1 MERELPLN
9 GAVDATIICLVTL
22 GETSMWRLICAL
34 SAAASLATPVDVLA
48 AGAPVRKPPV
58 DVTALT
64 APATTVPPA
73 SSNPSVVQGAT
84 REQVFGGCG
93 GRRIRDPQTNQCRG
107 PADVGH

>member
-1 MERELPLN
+1 VRRLLF
-9 GAVDATIICLVTL
+9 ALIFAATALV
-22 GETSMWRLICAL
+22 A
-34 SAAASLATPVDVLA
+34 PVHVMA
-48 AGAPVRKPPV
+48 AGAPVRKPPI
-58 DVTALT
+58 DVTAIT
-64 APATTVPPA
+64 APATTAPPA

>member
-9 GAVDATIICLVTL
+9 GAVDATIICSVTL

-34 SAAASLATPVDVLA
+34 SAAASLANPVDVLA
-48 AGAPVRKPPV
+48 AGAPVRKPPI
-58 DVTALT
+58 DVTAIT
-64 APATTVPPA
+64 APATTAPA
-73 SSNPSVVQGAT
+73 PSSNPSVAQGAP

>member
-1 MERELPLN
+1 
-9 GAVDATIICLVTL
+9 
-22 GETSMWRLICAL
+22 MWRLSCAL
-34 SAAASLATPVDVLA
+34 IAAAMALVTPVQSLA

-58 DVTALT
+58 DVTAIT
-64 APATTVPPA
+64 APSAPTPPV
-73 SSNPSVVQGAT
+73 SSNHSVVQGMT